1 MTPEET
7 VVYISPFLTELAH
20 TYGESQTAEAGAA
33 RTGAEPPPSH
43 GKVLCVAEESGPPT
57 GRT

>member
-1 MTPEET
+1 MTPEEP

-20 TYGESQTAEAGAA
+20 TYGELQSAEAGPA

-43 GKVLCVAEESGPPT
+43 GKMPCLAEESGPPT